1 MHDWFVANWVTLL
14 ALSELLVALGASGH
28 AIVHKRDPRAAVL
41 WVGLIWLAP
50 FAGAALYFLLGINRI
65 RRRAA
70 LLMRD
75 KKSRV
80 DRPEPPS
87 ELRRPPVD
95 ERPELSRAIDR
106 VVRRELVA
114 GNHIDPLENGD
125 VAYPAMLAAVES
137 AERSVVLATYIFDDD
152 EMGAEFAQ
160 ALTRAHARGVPVRVL
175 VDAVGARYSFPSIVP
190 RLRRAGLAVA
200 TFLPSWSPLGAGVA
214 NLRNHRKILIAD
226 GRVAF
231 TGGMNIRDGHVLAR
245 APKHPVRDLHFRL
258 HGPIVGEL
266 MECFVEDW
274 TFSSGEVLTGDQ
286 YFPALDP
293 QGPSLAR
300 AISDGPD
307 EDFEVLRQVILVAL
321 SSARRRVRIVTPY
334 FVPDASILDALVT
347 ASLRGVEVELV
358 IPERSNIPLA
368 DWACTALLWQLLE
381 RGVKVHRS
389 PSPFDHTKLFLVDD
403 AWALVGSA
411 NWDARSF
418 RLNFELSVE
427 VHDRAL
433 CGSLHALVDARVR
446 PARELSLAEVDGR
459 SLPVRLRD
467 GVAKLFAPFL

>member
-125 VAYPAMLAAVES
+125 VAYPAMLAAG
-137 AERSVVLATYIFDDD
+137 ER
-152 EMGAEFAQ
+152 
-160 ALTRAHARGVPVRVL
+160 RA
-175 VDAVGARYSFPSIVP
+175 
-190 RLRRAGLAVA
+190 LRRARDVHLRRRRDGGRDSPRPSPAPMRVECGAGLGRCGWRALFVPEHRA
-200 TFLPSWSPLGAGVA
+200 SPASRRTRGRDVPPSWSPLGAGVA